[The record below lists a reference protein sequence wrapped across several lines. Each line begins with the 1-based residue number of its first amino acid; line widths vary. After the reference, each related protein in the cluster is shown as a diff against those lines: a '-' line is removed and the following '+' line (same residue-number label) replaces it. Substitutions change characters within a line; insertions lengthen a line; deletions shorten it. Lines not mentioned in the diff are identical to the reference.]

1 MDNIN
6 AIKTVNNPLIQTIK
20 KLRNANNNILSFVR
34 ILVHSKTFIKDSVIS
49 TINLQ
54 NENLEFVI
62 SKCLRELNS
71 FSMIMEELFNQMND
85 KINRENNALD
95 EKNPSENPEFFNF
108 SFKIKVSLTLK
119 NHNNEMVNSLRSLI
133 VSLNSFF
140 SIVFQIC
147 QVSFFYFFFLFKQF
161 MKSCHLSFDHEKGN
175 SKFFDYNKIKYF
187 QN

>member
-49 TINLQ
+49 TTNIQ
-54 NENLEFVI
+54 SENLEFVI
-62 SKCLRELNS
+62 SKCLRELNN
-71 FSMIMEELFNQMND
+71 FSMIMEELFNHLND

-95 EKNPSENPEFFNF
+95 EKNPSENPEFYNF